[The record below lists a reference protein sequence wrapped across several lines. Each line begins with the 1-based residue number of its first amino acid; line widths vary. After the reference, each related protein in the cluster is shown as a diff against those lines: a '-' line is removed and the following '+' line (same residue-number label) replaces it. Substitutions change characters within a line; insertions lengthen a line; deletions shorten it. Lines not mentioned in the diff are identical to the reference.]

1 MIRRLFRVSKELA
14 PIHGKSYFLRRVTHG
29 EVVWSQ
35 MLVEMKNFTDRIS
48 QSDADPKRFVNNCRG
63 DSGCLKREKFLN
75 VRVDYASRVREKERK
90 SRPKREEEEE
100 ERTFNLSITL

>member
-75 VRVDYASRVREKERK
+75 VRLRESSTRK
-90 SRPKREEEEE
+90 RKKKQFRPKREEE

>member
-90 SRPKREEEEE
+90 SRPKREEEE
-100 ERTFNLSITL
+100 RTFNLSITL

>member
-63 DSGCLKREKFLN
+63 DSGCLKREKFSN
-75 VRVDYASRVREKERK
+75 VRLRESSTRK
-90 SRPKREEEEE
+90 RKKKQTKARRRRE
-100 ERTFNLSITL
+100 NV